1 PDRSVIVA
9 QFGAGTDHVSGAGHG
24 GQLAAPGDVVVVEM
38 RLDDVRDPD
47 IQIAG
52 RREIDV
58 HIAARVDDCGDAG
71 GLVGDEGG
79 EMTAPLDPEL
89 ANLHRREPSTGCG
102 WRPRPAVALGP

>member
-1 PDRSVIVA
+1 
-9 QFGAGTDHVSGAGHG
+9 
-24 GQLAAPGDVVVVEM
+24 M

-79 EMTAPLDPEL
+79 EMTEPLDPEL